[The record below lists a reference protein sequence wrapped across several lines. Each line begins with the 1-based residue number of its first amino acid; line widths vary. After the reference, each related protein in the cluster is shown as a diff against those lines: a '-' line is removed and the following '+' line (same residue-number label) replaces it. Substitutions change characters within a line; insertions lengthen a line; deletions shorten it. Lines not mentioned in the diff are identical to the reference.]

1 MQPARRGESSV
12 FEGHRWGTAL
22 LGSLASPGLLTA
34 HSFPLLGFLSM
45 AQNLE
50 GQLSLLGR
58 EDPAP
63 KSQAQAGTPHL
74 NLMSPS
80 ESSTGC
86 TSWVCQ
92 DPASTTSYGHHL
104 GKVMRLLILQVW
116 ASPAL
121 CF

>member
-1 MQPARRGESSV
+1 
-12 FEGHRWGTAL
+12 
-22 LGSLASPGLLTA
+22 
-34 HSFPLLGFLSM
+34 M

-63 KSQAQAGTPHL
+63 KSQAQAGNPHP

-86 TSWVCQ
+86 TSWGVPGPSFNNLLWTSPWEGNEAPH
-92 DPASTTSYGHHL
+92 PAGL
-104 GKVMRLLILQVW
+104 GKPSAVLLTGTWGI
-116 ASPAL
+116 PADEL
-121 CF
+121 DAFCLSSAHSCSQQ